1 MKMRGRTLVSPSG
14 YSPEPKSSTSL
25 GHAVSAEGDMIT
37 SALGFWHASV
47 ASVRASSH
55 AMLGTVTT
63 RVPPRVRFRARV
75 RVRARVRARVRVR
88 VRARVR
94 ARARGR
100 ARVRVRA
107 RPASHLRS

>member
-37 SALGFWHASV
+37 SALGFWHSSV

-55 AMLGTVTT
+55 AMPGTVTT
-63 RVPPRVRFRARV
+63 REPPRV
-75 RVRARVRARVRVR
+75 RVRVR
-88 VRARVR
+88 VRARV
-94 ARARGR
+94 G
-100 ARVRVRA
+100 VGVEV
-107 RPASHLRS
+107 

>member
-1 MKMRGRTLVSPSG
+1 MRGRTLVSPSG

-37 SALGFWHASV
+37 SALGFWHSSV

-63 RVPPRVRFRARV
+63 REPPGVEV
-75 RVRARVRARVRVR
+75 RVRVRVR
-88 VRARVR
+88 VRAR
-94 ARARGR
+94 ARGR
-100 ARVRVRA
+100 GRVRVRV

>member
-14 YSPEPKSSTSL
+14 YSPEPRSSTSL

-37 SALGFWHASV
+37 SALGFWHSSV
-47 ASVRASSH
+47 ATVRASSH

-63 RVPPRVRFRARV
+63 REPPGV
-75 RVRARVRARVRVR
+75 RVRARVRD
-88 VRARVR
+88 
-94 ARARGR
+94 RARGR
-100 ARVRVRA
+100 ARGRVRGRVRA